1 MWRTLASTL
10 CSRGDIIL
18 VVASSDITSLLLLG
32 RRTTHSMFVIPFSS
46 LQNST
51 YNIHQGGELV
61 ELFKVT
67 KLIIWDEAP
76 MAHKFCFEALDKTL
90 KDIISFSPHG
100 DSLLGGNVVVFGG
113 LNFCQLF
120 LRGSR
125 FDIIN
130 ASQLF
135 LEEAD

>member
-1 MWRTLASTL
+1 
-10 CSRGDIIL
+10 
-18 VVASSDITSLLLLG
+18 
-32 RRTTHSMFVIPFSS
+32 MFVIPFSS

-120 LRGSR
+120 L
-125 FDIIN
+125 
-130 ASQLF
+130 
-135 LEEAD
+135 EEADLILSMLASYSQRKPIRYYQCYYQLLILVGILSGFETNSKHAFPK